1 MMERWKDRTL
11 ERWKVG
17 LVVLLS
23 IVPSFHR
30 SAAAQDTVPPGFGT
44 LKRDDIVVR
53 FATGTVE
60 IQCLPLDEQVIRLL
74 ATDTYQSLSQ
84 LVRTRGDDIT
94 AAAERAGVAN
104 PTLVLVTFYGLVPQ
118 ARFNPE
124 DLNITSRGRLFRP
137 AGIVPLSPTWG
148 SYQLDARQQA
158 VAVYLFEPG
167 ITFRETLSI
176 SYQGINNES
185 WSRAIRLLD
194 QERSRVRARAQA
206 APAPPSP
213 SSNAPQPS
221 PRTPR

>member
-1 MMERWKDRTL
+1 MPVSAL
-11 ERWKVG
+11 
-17 LVVLLS
+17 LAAVLL
-23 IVPSFHR
+23 VAPP
-30 SAAAQDTVPPGFGT
+30 QDTVPPGYGT

-74 ATDTYQSLSQ
+74 APDPYKSLSQ
-84 LVRTRGDDIT
+84 LMQNRGDDVT
-94 AAAERAGVAN
+94 AAAERAGVAT

-158 VAVYLFEPG
+158 VAIYLFEPG

-176 SYQGINNES
+176 SYQGIVNES
-185 WSRAIRLLD
+185 WSRAMRLLD

-206 APAPPSP
+206 APAPPNP
-213 SSNAPQPS
+213 SSNALP
-221 PRTPR
+221 